1 MKQTILLSETTHH
14 NSCDGRGGRPA
25 STWPRLCDELR
36 ILTRSADTAVVMS
49 AYGPLTRAPLRSS
62 MAAGDR
68 NPERG
73 QPAEQ
78 APGGASAV

>member
-1 MKQTILLSETTHH
+1 MKQTVLLSETTHH

-36 ILTRSADTAVVMS
+36 TLTRSADTAVVMS
-49 AYGPLTRAPLRSS
+49 AYGPLTRAPLRRS

-68 NPERG
+68 SPERVS
-73 QPAEQ
+73 QHNRPW
-78 APGGASAV
+78 GASAA